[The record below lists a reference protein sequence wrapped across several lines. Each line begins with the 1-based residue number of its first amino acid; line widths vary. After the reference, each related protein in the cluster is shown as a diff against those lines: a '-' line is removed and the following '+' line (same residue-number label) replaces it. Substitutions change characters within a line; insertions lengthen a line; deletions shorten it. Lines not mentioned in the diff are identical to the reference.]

1 MSIRIGGRVIIMTK
15 KEKIKG
21 IQGSLEEIKR
31 QLERNK
37 IIIYETVTNNSL
49 MKCLEERLIKE
60 LFELQDKK

>member
-1 MSIRIGGRVIIMTK
+1 MTK